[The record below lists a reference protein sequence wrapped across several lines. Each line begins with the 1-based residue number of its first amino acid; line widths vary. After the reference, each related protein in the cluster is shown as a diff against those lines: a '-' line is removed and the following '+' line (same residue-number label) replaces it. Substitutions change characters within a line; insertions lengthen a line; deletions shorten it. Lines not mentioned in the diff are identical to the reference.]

1 MFFEVSHIQRM
12 GRAVLHLVSSLQ
24 GYTAGGLV
32 LARVQV
38 CPAMMGHS
46 PQVLQVTGQFELYAI
61 TWEQLAAKAYLLIKY
76 QWSTCSPCIQA
87 ETV

>member
-24 GYTAGGLV
+24 GYIAGGLV

-46 PQVLQVTGQFELYAI
+46 P
-61 TWEQLAAKAYLLIKY
+61 
-76 QWSTCSPCIQA
+76 
-87 ETV
+87 